1 MTERRVIIHV
11 GFPRCASTLLQKN
24 LFPRLSSD
32 IRVVSPASVDRRIV
46 DFLIERLILCGR
58 NTALQP
64 VTAEEKQKVG
74 DILAEYPER
83 NVLISCEG
91 LVGDSFDNMLPL
103 PHLARALR
111 DLFDKPEI
119 IVIVRRQSDLVK
131 SYYRYAVEEGYYK
144 SYPRFLNYD
153 DGRFGGFRLQRYAG
167 VNVDPAALNFERFVQ
182 CFDQEMGPDKVHVL
196 PCEMI
201 WNDYAAFCRRLGIIL
216 ASDIAVTEAEAPRVN
231 RGLRG
236 AELVLLRLLNR
247 LWDTRLFGLP
257 LLPRQ
262 PMFDYLNGKCRS
274 GSLLWRVVR
283 GISARTAP
291 LGLFAMMRPVLAPL
305 LKALPV
311 NDLKRE
317 REIDRAIDA
326 VMYDANDALN
336 GRVGGLLTGLGY
348 CDRR

>member
-1 MTERRVIIHV
+1 MSGRRIIVHV
-11 GFPRCASTLLQKN
+11 GFPRCGSTLLQTS
-24 LFPRLSSD
+24 LFPRLGSD
-32 IRVVSPASVDRRIV
+32 IRVVSPASADRRIV
-46 DFLIERLILCGR
+46 DFLIERFILCGR

-64 VTAEEKQKVG
+64 VTADEKRKVG

-83 NVLISCEG
+83 SVLISCEG

-111 DLFDKPEI
+111 DLFDRPDI

-153 DGRFGGFRLQRYAG
+153 GGRFKGFRLQRYAG
-167 VNVDPAALNFERFVQ
+167 VNVDPTALDFERFVQ

-201 WNDYAAFCRRLGIIL
+201 WNDYAAFCRRLGGVL
-216 ASDIAVTEAEAPRVN
+216 ASDIVVTQTKAPRVN
-231 RGLRG
+231 PGLKG
-236 AELVLLRLLNR
+236 ADLVLLRLFNR
-247 LWDTRLFGLP
+247 LWDTRLFGLA

-262 PMFDYLNGKCRS
+262 PMLDYLNGKCRS
-274 GSLLWRVVR
+274 GSLLWRVAR
-283 GISARTAP
+283 GMSARTAP
-291 LGLFAMMRPVLAPL
+291 LGLFAMLRPVLVPL
-305 LKALPV
+305 LKVLPV
-311 NDLKRE
+311 KELDRE
-317 REIDRAIDA
+317 HEIDRAIDA
-326 VMYDANDALN
+326 VMHDANDALN